1 MPRRIVT
8 AVETVLFGKRAVVET
23 AVVCLAAGGHLLLED
38 VPGVGKTMLA
48 RALAG
53 AIGGTMSRIQF
64 TSDLLPA
71 DILGCAI
78 YNPSLARFEVRKGP
92 IFAHVV
98 LADEI
103 NRATPRAQS
112 ALLECLG
119 ERQVT
124 IDRES
129 YHLERPF
136 LVIATQNPARFEG
149 CYPLIE
155 SQLDR
160 FQARLSLG
168 YPDHKHTARMLRET
182 ENGHPID
189 RLTPVVT
196 LEEVQQMGDASRA
209 IHVADS
215 LLDYIAALLEATRTV
230 SGVRLGASPRAG
242 IDLLALSRARALLDG
257 ADHVTPDDI
266 QALLEPVLAHR
277 LVLDRAAETRGLTK
291 EGAIRLALEA
301 VPCP

>member
-1 MPRRIVT
+1 MPRRIVE
-8 AVETVLFGKRAVVET
+8 AVETVLFGKREAVET
-23 AVVCLAAGGHLLLED
+23 AVVCLVAGGHLLLED

-53 AIGGTMSRIQF
+53 AIGGTASRIQF

-129 YHLERPF
+129 FPLESPF

-160 FQARLSLG
+160 FQARIALG
-168 YPDHKHTARMLRET
+168 YPDRASAARVLRET
-182 ENGHPID
+182 GASHPIE
-189 RLTPVVT
+189 RLVPAVT
-196 LEEVQQMGDASRA
+196 LDEVRALGVRSRA
-209 IHVADS
+209 VHAADR
-215 LLDYIAALLEATRTV
+215 LLDYIAALLEASRTV
-230 SGVRLGASPRAG
+230 PGVRLGASPRAG
-242 IDLLALSRARALLDG
+242 IDLLALARARALLAG
-257 ADHVTPDDI
+257 SDHVTPDDV
-266 QALLEPVLAHR
+266 QALAEPVLAHR
-277 LVLDRAAETRGLTK
+277 LVLDRTAEIRGLTR
-291 EGAIRLALEA
+291 EGAVRLAVEA